1 MEGFWGAG
9 GVLYLYLNG
18 GHMDEH
24 LCKHALTFTLKAC
37 ALSASRLSFN
47 FKINDFNQWYK

>member
-47 FKINDFNQWYK
+47 FKINDFNQW